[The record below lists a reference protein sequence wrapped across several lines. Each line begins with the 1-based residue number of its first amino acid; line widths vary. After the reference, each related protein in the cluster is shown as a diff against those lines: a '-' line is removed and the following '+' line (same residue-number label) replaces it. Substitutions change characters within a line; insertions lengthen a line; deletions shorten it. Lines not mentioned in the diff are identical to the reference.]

1 MTAVRGFR
9 SVRAQRSPSTG
20 SLSGMH
26 RAGLAVAGLITFVA
40 AWELIGRAEVFGR
53 AWPPFTTVLS
63 QWSESRS
70 SLLSALA
77 VTTYEA
83 AVGWVIGTLVA
94 FLSGVVTVF
103 IRSMRPGVLQVAV
116 AINSIPVIALGP
128 VLISVFPLWVAPVA
142 LAAISVYFTTLVA
155 TTTGFAATKAAHDD
169 LFTVLGAGTTERF
182 RRLYLPTALPLI
194 VDGLKLAVPAAV
206 LGAILGEWFGSP
218 RGLGPILVTTMQDA
232 VYPLLWATAL
242 TGAVLSL
249 LGFGLLALLHRG
261 AKERYG

>member
-1 MTAVRGFR
+1 MNAVRGFR
-9 SVRAQRSPSTG
+9 SMRPQRSPSIG
-20 SLSGMH
+20 SLSGTH

-53 AWPPFTTVLS
+53 AWPPFTAVLS
-63 QWSESRS
+63 QWAESRS
-70 SLLSALA
+70 LLLSALA

-83 AVGWVIGTLVA
+83 AVGWVIGTLLA
-94 FLSGVVTVF
+94 ILSGVITVF
-103 IRSMRPGVLQVAV
+103 FRAMRPGVLHVAV
-116 AINSIPVIALGP
+116 AVNSIPVIALGP
-128 VLISVFPLWVAPVA
+128 VLISIFPLGVAPVA

-155 TTTGFAATKAAHDD
+155 AMTGFTATNTAHED
-169 LFTVLGAGTTERF
+169 LFTVLGAGTSERF
-182 RRLYLPTALPLI
+182 RRLQLPAALPLI

-218 RGLGPILVTTMQDA
+218 RGLGPILVATMQDA

-242 TGAVLSL
+242 TGVVLSMF
-249 LGFGLLALLHRG
+249 GFGLLALAHRR